1 MDRTTRRNWMEHL
14 AAAGATL
21 AWATTGAR
29 AAASV
34 ADLRI
39 TKTEALQVRIP
50 YAAAVRENMLE
61 NYRRENMD
69 RPAYF
74 TWIVKVH
81 TAAGLVGVGEGGPMD
96 PRGRLPGMEGRSV
109 YELLHDV
116 SAGPAAAIAL
126 YDVLAQAIGVPV
138 CRLFSPNPRPTIQQ
152 IWWSHC
158 LRPKLLQAEAR
169 RGLAAGYA
177 VHKIKAR
184 PYEDPA
190 EQMAAVAEVVPQDYQ
205 VLWDANGTFESPEK
219 TLAVAKSLEQFFQVK
234 GIEQPIAH
242 ENIVGYRRIRGALP
256 MRLAVHWE
264 AVDAQAFVREALV
277 DAFVVEDWQWGPA
290 LLLKMAIAELSGQK
304 LWVENGLHTGISQ
317 VFQAH
322 MAAASTSVEYAISLT
337 HVAEDDLVLEPLTV
351 EKGGF
356 FKVPAKPGLGVTL
369 DEKAAAKYRVA

>member
-1 MDRTTRRNWMEHL
+1 MHRTTRRNWMEH
-14 AAAGATL
+14 AAAGGL
-21 AWATTGAR
+21 ALGWAAPR
-29 AAASV
+29 AQAAAA

-39 TKTEALQVRIP
+39 TKTEAFQVRIP

-126 YDVLAQAIGVPV
+126 YDVLAQAMGVPV
-138 CRLFSPNPRPTIQQ
+138 CRLFSPNPRPVIRQ

-158 LRPKLLQAEAR
+158 LRPKLLQAEVR

-190 EQMAAVAEVVPQDYQ
+190 EQMAAVAEAAPHDYS
-205 VLWDANGTFESPEK
+205 VLFDANGSFESPGK
-219 TLAVAKSLEQFFQVK
+219 TLAVAKSLERFFQVK
-234 GIEQPIAH
+234 GMEQPIAH
-242 ENIVGYRRIRGALP
+242 ENIVGYRRIRAALP
-256 MRLAVHWE
+256 LRLAVHWE
-264 AVDAQAFVREALV
+264 GVDARAFVREALV
-277 DAFVVEDWQWGPA
+277 DAFVVEDWQWGQPLMKKA
-290 LLLKMAIAELSGQK
+290 AVCQLSGQK
-304 LWVENGLHTGISQ
+304 LWVENGLNSGISQ

-322 MAAASTSVEYAISLT
+322 MAAACEPVEYTISLT
-337 HVAEDDLVLEPLTV
+337 HVAEDDLVVEPFTV

-356 FKVPAKPGLGVTL
+356 YKVPTGPGLGVAL
-369 DEKAAAKYRVA
+369 DEKAAQKYRVA